1 MCWRLAKVA
10 AQASDCEMRLSLQ
23 SRSSQEFNNGARVI
37 RSQRGQQSKLASTGS
52 YTARQWAMHLQA
64 FEIDTRT

>member
-1 MCWRLAKVA
+1 
-10 AQASDCEMRLSLQ
+10 MRLSLQ